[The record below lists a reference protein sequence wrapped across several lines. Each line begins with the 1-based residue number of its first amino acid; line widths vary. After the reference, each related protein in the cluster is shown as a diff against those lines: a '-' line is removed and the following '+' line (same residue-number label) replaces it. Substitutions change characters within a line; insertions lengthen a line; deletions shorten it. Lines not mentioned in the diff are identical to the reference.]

1 MFKKFSF
8 LTVASYLVVGL
19 FALFCILPFVMV
31 VSGSLSSEADI
42 LKYGYT
48 LFPKKAGIVA
58 YRILFFDIVRILNA
72 YKITIFVTV
81 VGTFFNL
88 MINAMAG
95 YVLARRTLKY
105 RRFLS
110 VYTIITLMFSGG
122 MIPWYIVCVNML
134 HLKDKVIALIIPY
147 LAYAWYIMLMRNFF
161 QSIPEEMHES
171 AKIDGAREFTV
182 FWRIILP
189 LAKPA
194 LATVGLFAALGYW
207 NDWWLGLMLVDKVEI
222 QPLQLLLRTIVSNV
236 TFLQSSP
243 NAAMMQQVAG
253 AIPAEGVKMAVT
265 VVTIGPIVLLYPVA
279 QKYFIKGILV
289 GAVKG

>member
-1 MFKKFSF
+1 MKKFSF
-8 LTVASYLVVGL
+8 LTLAAYLVVGL

-31 VSGSLSSEADI
+31 ISGSLSSEADI
-42 LKYGYT
+42 MKYGYT
-48 LFPKKAGIVA
+48 LLPKKASLIA
-58 YRILFFDIVRILNA
+58 YRIVFFDIARILNA

-95 YVLARRTLKY
+95 YVLARRTLRY
-105 RRFLS
+105 RKFLS

-134 HLKDKVIALIIPY
+134 QLKDKVVALIIPY

-161 QSIPEEMHES
+161 QSIPEELHES

-182 FWRIILP
+182 FLKIILP

-265 VVTIGPIVLLYPVA
+265 VITIGPIVLLYPVA